1 MRCSD
6 AQFHDDPTF
15 GVPWHSFRKNFPAAP
30 MQFKTDGS
38 ALRQPP
44 VGLQHKGEESSRST
58 ELGSSQPSSAASVY
72 DTWSDFNPPGR
83 VLPLEAIP
91 SSNFTGFPFLSTP
104 QTLYPE
110 TLPSVSSDSQ
120 SLPLLASEDD
130 AGSTW
135 VDFVE
140 PHQYEFMDTFC
151 PGMEGTGAALS
162 LEPSQ
167 R

>member
-15 GVPWHSFRKNFPAAP
+15 GVPWHSSRKGFPAAP

-38 ALRQPP
+38 ALRQTP
-44 VGLQHKGEESSRST
+44 VGLQYKGGEGSWST
-58 ELGSSQPSSAASVY
+58 ELGLIQPSSATSEY
-72 DTWSDFNPPGR
+72 DVRSGFISPGR
-83 VLPLEAIP
+83 VLPLEAFP
-91 SSNFTGFPFLSTP
+91 SSNFTGFPFSSTP

-110 TLPSVSSDSQ
+110 TKPSVSSDSQ

-151 PGMEGTGAALS
+151 PGMEGTGATLS